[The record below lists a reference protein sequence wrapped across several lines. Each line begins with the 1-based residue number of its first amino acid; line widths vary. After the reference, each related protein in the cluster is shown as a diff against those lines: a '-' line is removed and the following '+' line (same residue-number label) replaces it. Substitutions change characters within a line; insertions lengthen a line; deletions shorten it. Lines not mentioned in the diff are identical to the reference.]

1 MRNTLL
7 REMPLLSNA
16 LASIA
21 ALLPAPWQLHPRTD
35 DAVTLVGPNGARVE
49 FVVEARRGGSL
60 PVSPLVA
67 GLLERDRRTEAP
79 LLFVSDYIGPK
90 LRETLANAN
99 INFADATG
107 WVRIALDEPLILLTG
122 QGDNRSPRSPERLSA
137 VRRLDGVAANRII
150 RALTTTETPV
160 GVRALAKIAGVSA
173 GSVSKLLVTL
183 SAESIVDRAESGAV
197 TTVQRRALIR
207 RWAQDYSFARSNEA
221 VRYGIAPRGL
231 AGVMIRVGE
240 QPGVVITGSMAA
252 RRLLAV
258 SATSVVPLRL
268 LALYSADP
276 AELTKSLGIIDADPA
291 SANVVIARPQ
301 DIDILRPDAH
311 DKVGAVAPVALVLAD
326 LLTLPGRS
334 DAEAEQ
340 LMGTLAANDPA
351 WKG

>member
-1 MRNTLL
+1 MRNTLIG
-7 REMPLLSNA
+7 ETPLLSAA

-21 ALLPAPWQLHPRTD
+21 ALLPASWQLHPTTD
-35 DAVTLVGPNGARVE
+35 GALTMVGPNGARVE
-49 FVVEARRGGSL
+49 FAVEARRVGSV
-60 PVSPLVA
+60 PVRLLIA
-67 GLLERDRRTEAP
+67 GLMERDRRTDAP
-79 LLFVSDYIGPK
+79 LLFASDYIGPK
-90 LRETLANAN
+90 LREALTNAS

-107 WVRIALDEPLILLTG
+107 WVRVALDEPLILVIG

-197 TTVQRRALIR
+197 TTVGRRALIR
-207 RWAQDYSFARSNEA
+207 RWAQDYAFARSNLP

-231 AGVMIRVGE
+231 DRVMIHVAE
-240 QPGVVITGSMAA
+240 QPGVVITGSAAA
-252 RRLLAV
+252 RRLLAE
-258 SATSVVPLRL
+258 SATSVVPIRL

-276 AELTKSLGIIDADPA
+276 VELTKSLGIIDADPA

-301 DIDILRPDAH
+301 DVGILRPNSDNQE
-311 DKVGAVAPVALVLAD
+311 DAVAPVSQVLVD

-340 LMGTLAANDPA
+340 LMDALAANDPA
-351 WKG
+351 WRT